1 MQLQLRDYALIGNS
15 RAAALISKDGSID
28 WCCLP
33 EFHSPSIFAAI
44 LDKEKGGSFALSPAG
59 RYKSIQHYVDDT
71 NVVCTLFTTAE
82 GIARITDCFVAME
95 EEAKKKELFPDHEIL
110 RVVEGISGEVEFKFE
125 FRPRVYYGKIAP
137 KLVDRGKLGIQFFWQ
152 EGTYILNSTLD
163 VGVTGISGKDGGA
176 VARFSIAGGERII
189 FSLSYTNQAPAIIPK
204 LERTGYERMQGTV
217 AYWQNWMSGCAY
229 SGLYE
234 AHVRRSALVLKLLT
248 HAPSGAIVAAPTT
261 SLPEE
266 IGGERNWDYR
276 YCWLRDASITVR
288 ALRKLGFAKEMEAY
302 MSWMLHATRLT
313 APELQ
318 VLYSVYGD
326 ATLKEENLSWLSG
339 YKNSAP
345 VRIGN
350 KAHGQF
356 QLDVYGEVLDAVYY
370 YSEYAGN
377 LSNSSQKFVSGLG
390 EVICR
395 QWTIPDNGIWEIRRA
410 GRHHTHSK
418 AMAWVGLDRL
428 VKLCGKYGWSQKLE
442 KKFSDTARAISDE
455 IESKGFNMATGTYT
469 SEFGGDKLD
478 ASLLTLPLTGYC
490 SVNSPRM
497 RATMK
502 EISNRL
508 MENNLLYRYKS
519 LPDGVSGRDT
529 AFALCNFWLAEN
541 LAMLGDIDRAKELFE
556 AVINKAGPTLL
567 LSEEI
572 DTDTGELLGNY
583 PQGFSHIGL
592 VNAAYA
598 INKAINKGK

>member
-1 MQLQLRDYALIGNS
+1 MQQQLRDYALIGNS
-15 RAAALISKDGSID
+15 RAAALIGKDGSID

-33 EFHSPSIFAAI
+33 EFHSPSIFAAV
-44 LDKEKGGSFALSPAG
+44 LDTEKGGSFALSPTG
-59 RYKSIQHYVDDT
+59 RYKSTQHYIDDT

-95 EEAKKKELFPDHEIL
+95 EDKKKKELFPDHEIL
-110 RVVEGISGEVEFKFE
+110 RIVEGISGKVEFKFE
-125 FRPRVYYGKIAP
+125 FRPRVYYGRTAP
-137 KLVDRGKLGIQFFWQ
+137 KLVDRGKLGIHFFWQ
-152 EGTYILNSTLD
+152 EGTYIVNSTLGT
-163 VGVTGISGKDGGA
+163 GVAAISVKDSGA
-176 VARFSIAGGERII
+176 IAGFSVTGGERVI
-189 FSLSYTNQAPAIIPK
+189 FSLSYTNQAPAIIPE

-217 AYWQNWMSGCAY
+217 DYWQNWMGRCAY
-229 SGLYE
+229 SGPYE

-288 ALRKLGFAKEMEAY
+288 ALRKLGFDKEMEAY
-302 MSWMLHATRLT
+302 MSWILHATRLT

-326 ATLKEENLSWLSG
+326 ATLREENLSWLSG

-350 KAHGQF
+350 KAYGQF
-356 QLDVYGEVLDAVYY
+356 QLDVYGEVLDAVYQ
-370 YSEYAGN
+370 YSEHAGKLDN
-377 LSNSSQKFVSGLG
+377 GSQNFVSGLG
-390 EVICR
+390 KVICG
-395 QWTIPDNGIWEIRRA
+395 QWTRPDNGIWEIRRE

-428 VKLCGKYGWSQKLE
+428 VKLCRKYGWSKKLG
-442 KKFSDTARAISDE
+442 KKFSDTARAISAE

-490 SVNSPRM
+490 SVSSPRM

-541 LAMLGDIDRAKELFE
+541 HAMLGDIDRAKELFE